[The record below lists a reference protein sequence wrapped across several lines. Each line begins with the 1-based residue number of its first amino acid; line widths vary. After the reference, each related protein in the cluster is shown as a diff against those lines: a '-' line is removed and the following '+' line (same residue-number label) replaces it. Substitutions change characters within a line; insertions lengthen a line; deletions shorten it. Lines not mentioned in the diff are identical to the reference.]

1 VGVDEGGEEER
12 EEAEDWETEGG
23 VIRGFVRAWDGEL
36 GEAVEGDEREQ
47 DLAFSSNSIE
57 TRDVVGSDFKYAKF
71 LSLPFF
77 GCGMVD
83 LPPGGFKR
91 AKNARKMQMV
101 FFVHMGKVLVRV
113 GEAEFTIS
121 KGGVW
126 HVPRGQSNI
135 SFPLLV
141 FSFRTSAHTGIAHYR
156 VVRQP
161 ALYRPSFSCSD
172 MVEEEP
178 EKESVREDAYPIASV
193 FLSY

>member
-1 VGVDEGGEEER
+1 MSEDREVLESEEMEKW
-12 EEAEDWETEGG
+12 EAEGG
-23 VIRGFVRAWDGEL
+23 VIRGFVRAWDEAL
-36 GEAVEGDEREQ
+36 DTAVEGDEREQ

-57 TRDVVGSDFKYAKF
+57 TKDVVGSDFKYAKF

-113 GEAEFTIS
+113 GDAEFTIS

-126 HVPRGQSNI
+126 HVPRGKSSI
-135 SFPLLV
+135 SSCFQFLF
-141 FSFRTSAHTGIAHYR
+141 FSF
-156 VVRQP
+156 
-161 ALYRPSFSCSD
+161 
-172 MVEEEP
+172 
-178 EKESVREDAYPIASV
+178 
-193 FLSY
+193 